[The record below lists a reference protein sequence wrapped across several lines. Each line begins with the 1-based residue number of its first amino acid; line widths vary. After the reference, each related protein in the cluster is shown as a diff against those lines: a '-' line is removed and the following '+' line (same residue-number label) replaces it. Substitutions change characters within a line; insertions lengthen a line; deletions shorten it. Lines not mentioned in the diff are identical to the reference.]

1 MSPVLN
7 IVVPMAGRGQRFV
20 DAGYKVPKP
29 LIPVHGQPMIQRV
42 IKNIAP
48 LQAPHRF
55 IFIALAE
62 HLQSHDLAAKL
73 QQWAPGCVIVPVT
86 AVTEGA
92 ACTVLLAE
100 KDIDTDDPMIIANC
114 DQWVMADMDA
124 FVAAQEKKNL
134 DGLIMTM
141 TASDPKWSFV
151 KMNDAGLVTDVQEK
165 NPISDQATVGIYM
178 YRRGRDFVAAA
189 RQMIRK
195 EIRVN
200 NEFYVAPVYN
210 EMIATGARIGC
221 FSIGSVEDGM
231 YGMGTPDDLAVF
243 LSNPISYML

>member
-1 MSPVLN
+1 MPPVLN

-48 LQAPHRF
+48 PAERHRF

-62 HLQSHDLAAKL
+62 HLQSHDLSGKL
-73 QQWAPGCVIVPVT
+73 RQWAPGCAIVPVNT
-86 AVTEGA
+86 VTEGA

-100 KDIDTDDPMIIANC
+100 AEINTDDPMIIANC
-114 DQWVMADMDA
+114 DQWVMADMDR
-124 FVAAQEKKNL
+124 FVVEQEKRNL

-141 TASDPKWSFV
+141 TAHDPKWSFART
-151 KMNDAGLVTDVQEK
+151 DANGLVTEVQEK

-178 YRRGRDFVAAA
+178 YRRGRDFVESAHD
-189 RQMIRK
+189 MIRK
-195 EIRVN
+195 NIRVN

-210 EMIATGARIGC
+210 EMIAKGARIGC

-231 YGMGTPDDLAVF
+231 YGLGTPDDLTAF
-243 LSNPISYML
+243 LANPLSTML